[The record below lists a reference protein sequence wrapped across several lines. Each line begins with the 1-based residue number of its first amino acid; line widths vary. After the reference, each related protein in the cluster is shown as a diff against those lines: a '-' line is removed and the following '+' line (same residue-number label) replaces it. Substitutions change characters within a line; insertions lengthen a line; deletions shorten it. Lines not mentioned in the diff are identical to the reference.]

1 MTVRTHSVE
10 PSLFSMQAGCVAVS
24 KRHAEQRRRVHTP
37 GTGMQHMPL
46 HMLMNGIPS
55 SLTHP
60 TYKRCLGKSYHGL
73 HDVAEED
80 TDRSSIM
87 CKTLRK

>member
-1 MTVRTHSVE
+1 MRTHSVE

-60 TYKRCLGKSYHGL
+60 GEQNQGGRAGTKIPPQLQTAQKL
-73 HDVAEED
+73 HEQEHA
-80 TDRSSIM
+80 
-87 CKTLRK
+87 